1 MEELKGKEYFKI
13 KRLRSDI
20 YVRKGNQT
28 LSFAYPPEG
37 QGSYNEMAE
46 RVIKSGRQLPTTSQM
61 LSLVYNLAI
70 NNHLWDEQEC
80 KELLDIT
87 KGRYFWTSTENLY
100 VPDKGVYVY
109 DNVDGNMPSDKS
121 SLEKLLKEGDKRVR
135 FAPFG
140 FRLGEGERNAEENSL
155 VLAHI
160 GREGAIELAS
170 ASINLANDKWPSIL
184 GIENPKSEKLMRTAI
199 GCFNFKYSEKKG
211 LCLDC
216 SCDAANYYNGSAI
229 SVSSDV

>member
-1 MEELKGKEYFKI
+1 MVGISAVGCVSNSE
-13 KRLRSDI
+13 
-20 YVRKGNQT
+20 
-28 LSFAYPPEG
+28 
-37 QGSYNEMAE
+37 
-46 RVIKSGRQLPTTSQM
+46 
-61 LSLVYNLAI
+61 
-70 NNHLWDEQEC
+70 
-80 KELLDIT
+80 
-87 KGRYFWTSTENLY
+87 RYF
-100 VPDKGVYVY
+100 
-109 DNVDGNMPSDKS
+109 
-121 SLEKLLKEGDKRVR
+121 EKLLKEGDKRVR

>member
-70 NNHLWDEQEC
+70 NNH
-80 KELLDIT
+80 
-87 KGRYFWTSTENLY
+87 
-100 VPDKGVYVY
+100 
-109 DNVDGNMPSDKS
+109 
-121 SLEKLLKEGDKRVR
+121 
-135 FAPFG
+135 
-140 FRLGEGERNAEENSL
+140 
-155 VLAHI
+155 
-160 GREGAIELAS
+160 
-170 ASINLANDKWPSIL
+170 
-184 GIENPKSEKLMRTAI
+184 
-199 GCFNFKYSEKKG
+199 
-211 LCLDC
+211 
-216 SCDAANYYNGSAI
+216 
-229 SVSSDV
+229 